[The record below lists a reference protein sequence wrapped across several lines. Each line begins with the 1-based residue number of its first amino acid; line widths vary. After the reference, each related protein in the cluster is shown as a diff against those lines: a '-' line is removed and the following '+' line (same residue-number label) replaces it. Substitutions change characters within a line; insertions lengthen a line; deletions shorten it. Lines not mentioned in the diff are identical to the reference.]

1 MSYIGAEPSTAS
13 FPFDQFSGTGSQQT
27 FTLTYAAAGST
38 SIIVSVS
45 GVIQNPNS
53 YAVVGTTLA
62 FSSAPA
68 AGTNNVTV
76 LYLGL
81 PVIAVATS
89 AGNSA
94 FRISTDYT
102 AGVGQVTFNTLSAY
116 TVGFLEVY
124 RNGVHL
130 GTADFTATTGYN
142 VTLNNPCA
150 GGDLI
155 TIVYYKLAAL
165 TDAFPATG
173 GYVSGDAYFSANT
186 YVRTVGLV
194 GGINDNNLYDIG
206 ATGAAFRGVYATNFY
221 GKATTAQYADLAERF
236 AADAEYPPGT
246 LVKLGGTNEVTQE
259 NAVASETVFGVVS
272 TDPAYLM
279 NSEAGDNNTH
289 PAIAMVGRVPVRI
302 VGTANKGDRLVS
314 AGNGCARV
322 AAPGEAT
329 AFNVIG
335 RILDDKNTQDEELIE
350 ATVRIN

>member
-1 MSYIGAEPSTAS
+1 MSYIGAQPTTAS
-13 FPFDQFSGTGSQQT
+13 FPFDQFSGDGFLQS
-27 FTLTYAAAGST
+27 FTLSYAPAGSS
-38 SIIVSVS
+38 SIIVTVA
-45 GVIQNPNS
+45 GAVQNPNS
-53 YAVVGTTLA
+53 YTVNETILA

-81 PVIAVATS
+81 PSIAVATA

-94 FRISTDYT
+94 YRISTDYT
-102 AGVGQVTFNTLSAY
+102 AGVGQVTFNTIGTY
-116 TVGFLEVY
+116 TVGYLEVY

-130 GTADFTATTGYN
+130 GSVDYTATTGYS
-142 VTLNNPCA
+142 VTLNNACS

-155 TIVYYKLAAL
+155 TIVYYKPAAL
-165 TDAFPATG
+165 VDAFPSTG
-173 GYVSGDAYFSANT
+173 GYVTGDAYFSAST

-194 GGINDNNLYDIG
+194 GGFADNDTYDIG
-206 ATGAAFRGVYATNFY
+206 ATGAAFRAVYATTFY

-236 AADAEYPPGT
+236 ATDAEYLPGT
-246 LVKLGGTNEVTQE
+246 LVKLGGVNEVTQE
-259 NAVASETVFGVVS
+259 NAAASESVFGVVS

-279 NSEAGDNNTH
+279 NSEAGSDSTH
-289 PAIAMVGRVPVRI
+289 PAIAMVGRVPVRV
-302 VGTANKGDRLVS
+302 VGTAKKGDRLVS

-335 RILDDKNTQDEELIE
+335 RILGDKNSQGEELIE